1 MSEWSLRSRSFVAVA
16 AVIVSAAAARADDPV
31 LVSITG
37 PLVGRVGERATFE
50 VELVNRSGRP
60 LQNLRVIDY
69 FDKGFHHEASTSPIE
84 QKGTIDLMPGTAR
97 RLTLDFLLD
106 EPGRQ
111 CHRVEILDPAHV
123 YVGAATHC
131 VEVQP
136 AAANAAAPRYAT
148 PPVATPAPTAAPA
161 MPAPVAAPVAAM
173 PTIAVPP
180 AAAPLAAAPLA
191 AAPLATAP
199 LATPPLAAPPLAAPP
214 LAAAP
219 LATAPLATAPVPVPV
234 PRATATTTVTLPA
247 APALELDLSGPA
259 EVLSDGV
266 VEYVATVKNKGA
278 GASAPT
284 SLDLSW
290 DEHMTP
296 LEASDGYNL
305 LASKVSWNLPAIE
318 PGGQLKRQINLR
330 AKAQPGT
337 YSDSPA
343 TRSCIRATLGGLGG
357 AMMVADEACV
367 QIASTMP
374 RPRIRTPSEAGL
386 KMSLADLDDPVRPG
400 DSTTLVCTVTNTG
413 AQPTGRLDL
422 IVILPDQARLDSDR
436 SASRVRI
443 DDSRVAFD
451 PIQPIAPG
459 SQRSFEITYKLP
471 AGGTG
476 RASAI
481 LSSTELD
488 GTVERSCQTS
498 FLEP

>member
-69 FDKGFHHEASTSPIE
+69 FEKGFHHEASTSPIE

-111 CHRVEILDPAHV
+111 CHRVEILDPSHV

-161 MPAPVAAPVAAM
+161 VPAPVAAPVAAM

-191 AAPLATAP
+191 TAPLATA
-199 LATPPLAAPPLAAPP
+199 P

>member
-1 MSEWSLRSRSFVAVA
+1 MVVCSLRSRSFVAVA
-16 AVIVSAAAARADDPV
+16 AVLVCAAAARAEDPV

-37 PLVGRVGERATFE
+37 PLVGRVGERTSFE
-50 VELVNRSGRP
+50 VELVNRSGKP
-60 LQNLRVIDY
+60 LQGLRVIDY

-123 YVGAATHC
+123 FVGGATHC

-136 AAANAAAPRYAT
+136 AVAAATAPRYAAPPVVAPAPVAP
-148 PPVATPAPTAAPA
+148 PPVAV
-161 MPAPVAAPVAAM
+161 PAPVAA
-173 PTIAVPP
+173 VPP
-180 AAAPLAAAPLA
+180 LAAAPLAAAPLA
-191 AAPLATAP
+191 AATI
-199 LATPPLAAPPLAAPP
+199 APP
-214 LAAAP
+214 
-219 LATAPLATAPVPVPV
+219 APVPL
-234 PRATATTTVTLPA
+234 PRATATTSVTLPA
-247 APALELDLSGPA
+247 APALELDLIGPA

-284 SLDLSW
+284 SLEFSW
-290 DEHMTP
+290 DDHMTP

-305 LASKVSWNLPAIE
+305 VASKVSWNLPAIE

-330 AKAQPGT
+330 AKAPAGT
-337 YSDSPA
+337 YSDTPA
-343 TRSCIRATLGGLGG
+343 TRSCIRAVLGGLGG
-357 AMMVADEACV
+357 TLMIADEACAL
-367 QIASTMP
+367 ISSTAP

-400 DSTTLVCTVTNTG
+400 DATTLVCTVTNAGTE
-413 AQPTGRLDL
+413 PTGRLDL
-422 IVILPDQARLDSDR
+422 ILILPDQARLDSDR

-443 DDSRVAFD
+443 DDARVSFD
-451 PIQPIAPG
+451 PIQPIPPG
-459 SQRSFEITYKLP
+459 GQRSFEITYKLP

-481 LSSTELD
+481 LSSSDLD

-498 FLEP
+498 FLDR

>member
-1 MSEWSLRSRSFVAVA
+1 MVVCSLRSRSFVAVA
-16 AVIVSAAAARADDPV
+16 AVLVCAAAARAEDPV

-37 PLVGRVGERATFE
+37 PLVGRVGERTSFE
-50 VELVNRSGRP
+50 VELVNRSGKP
-60 LQNLRVIDY
+60 LQGLRVIDY

-123 YVGAATHC
+123 FVGGATHC

-136 AAANAAAPRYAT
+136 AVAAATAPRYAAPPVVAPAPVAP
-148 PPVATPAPTAAPA
+148 PPVAV
-161 MPAPVAAPVAAM
+161 PAPVAA
-173 PTIAVPP
+173 VPP
-180 AAAPLAAAPLA
+180 LAAAPLAAAPLA
-191 AAPLATAP
+191 AATI
-199 LATPPLAAPPLAAPP
+199 APP
-214 LAAAP
+214 
-219 LATAPLATAPVPVPV
+219 APVPL
-234 PRATATTTVTLPA
+234 PRATATTSVTLPA
-247 APALELDLSGPA
+247 SPALELDLIGPA

-284 SLDLSW
+284 SLEFSW
-290 DEHMTP
+290 DDHMTP

-305 LASKVSWNLPAIE
+305 VASKVSWNLPAIE

-330 AKAQPGT
+330 AKAPAGT
-337 YSDSPA
+337 YSETPA
-343 TRSCIRATLGGLGG
+343 TRSCIRAVLGGLGG
-357 AMMVADEACV
+357 SVMIADEACAL
-367 QIASTMP
+367 ISSTAP

-400 DSTTLVCTVTNTG
+400 DATTLVCTVTNAGTE
-413 AQPTGRLDL
+413 PTGRLDL

-443 DDSRVAFD
+443 DDARVSFD
-451 PIQPIAPG
+451 PIQPIPPG
-459 SQRSFEITYKLP
+459 GQRSFEITYKLP

-481 LSSTELD
+481 LSSAALD
-488 GTVERSCQTS
+488 GTVERTCQTS
-498 FLEP
+498 FLEPRP

>member
-1 MSEWSLRSRSFVAVA
+1 MVVCSLRSRSFVAVA
-16 AVIVSAAAARADDPV
+16 AVLVCAAAARAEDPV

-37 PLVGRVGERATFE
+37 PLVGRVGERTSFE
-50 VELVNRSGRP
+50 VELVNRSGKP
-60 LQNLRVIDY
+60 LQGLRVIDY

-123 YVGAATHC
+123 FVGGATHC

-136 AAANAAAPRYAT
+136 AVAAATAPRYAAPPVVAPAPVAP
-148 PPVATPAPTAAPA
+148 PPVAV
-161 MPAPVAAPVAAM
+161 PAPVAA
-173 PTIAVPP
+173 VP
-180 AAAPLAAAPLA
+180 PLAAAPLA
-191 AAPLATAP
+191 AAPR
-199 LATPPLAAPPLAAPP
+199 
-214 LAAAP
+214 AAAP
-219 LATAPLATAPVPVPV
+219 LAAATIAPPAPVPL
-234 PRATATTTVTLPA
+234 PRATATTSVTLPA
-247 APALELDLSGPA
+247 SPALELDLIGPA

-284 SLDLSW
+284 SLEFSW
-290 DEHMTP
+290 DDHMTP

-305 LASKVSWNLPAIE
+305 VASKVSWNLPAIE

-330 AKAQPGT
+330 AKAPAGT
-337 YSDSPA
+337 YSDTPA
-343 TRSCIRATLGGLGG
+343 TRSCIRAVLGGLGG
-357 AMMVADEACV
+357 TVMIADEACAL
-367 QIASTMP
+367 ISSTAP

-400 DSTTLVCTVTNTG
+400 DATTLVCTVTNAGTE
-413 AQPTGRLDL
+413 PTGRLDL
-422 IVILPDQARLDSDR
+422 ILILPDQARLDSDR

-443 DDSRVAFD
+443 DDARVSFD
-451 PIQPIAPG
+451 PIQPIPPG
-459 SQRSFEITYKLP
+459 GQRSFEITYKLP

-481 LSSTELD
+481 LSSSDLD

-498 FLEP
+498 FLER

>member
-1 MSEWSLRSRSFVAVA
+1 MVVCSIRSRSFVAVA
-16 AVIVSAAAARADDPV
+16 AVLVCAAAARAEDPV

-37 PLVGRVGERATFE
+37 PLVGRVGERTSFE
-50 VELVNRSGRP
+50 VELVNRSGKP
-60 LQNLRVIDY
+60 LQGLRVIDY

-123 YVGAATHC
+123 FVGGATHC

-136 AAANAAAPRYAT
+136 AVAAATAPRYAAPPVVAP
-148 PPVATPAPTAAPA
+148 PPVATPAPVAV
-161 MPAPVAAPVAAM
+161 PAPVAA
-173 PTIAVPP
+173 VPP
-180 AAAPLAAAPLA
+180 LAAAPLAAAPLA
-191 AAPLATAP
+191 AATL
-199 LATPPLAAPPLAAPP
+199 APP
-214 LAAAP
+214 
-219 LATAPLATAPVPVPV
+219 TPVPL
-234 PRATATTTVTLPA
+234 PRATATTSVTLPA
-247 APALELDLSGPA
+247 TPALELDLTGPA

-284 SLDLSW
+284 SLEFSW
-290 DEHMTP
+290 DDHMTP

-305 LASKVSWNLPAIE
+305 VASKVSWNLPAIE

-330 AKAQPGT
+330 AKAPAGT
-337 YSDSPA
+337 YSDTPA
-343 TRSCIRATLGGLGG
+343 TRSCIRAVLGGLGG
-357 AMMVADEACV
+357 TVMIADEACAL
-367 QIASTMP
+367 ISSTAP

-400 DSTTLVCTVTNTG
+400 DATTLVCTVTNAGTE
-413 AQPTGRLDL
+413 PTGRLDL
-422 IVILPDQARLDSDR
+422 ILILPDQARLDSDR

-443 DDSRVAFD
+443 DDARVSFD
-451 PIQPIAPG
+451 PIQPIPPG
-459 SQRSFEITYKLP
+459 GQRSFEITYKLP

-481 LSSTELD
+481 LSSADLD
-488 GTVERSCQTS
+488 GTVERTCQTS
-498 FLEP
+498 FLER

>member
-1 MSEWSLRSRSFVAVA
+1 MVVCSLRSRSFVAVA
-16 AVIVSAAAARADDPV
+16 AVLVCAAAARAEDPV

-37 PLVGRVGERATFE
+37 PLVGRVGERTSFE
-50 VELVNRSGRP
+50 VELVNRSGKP
-60 LQNLRVIDY
+60 LQGLRVIDY

-123 YVGAATHC
+123 FVGGATHC

-136 AAANAAAPRYAT
+136 AVAAATAPRYAAPPVVAPAPVAP
-148 PPVATPAPTAAPA
+148 PPVAV
-161 MPAPVAAPVAAM
+161 PAPVAA
-173 PTIAVPP
+173 VPP
-180 AAAPLAAAPLA
+180 LAAAPLAAAPLA
-191 AAPLATAP
+191 AATI
-199 LATPPLAAPPLAAPP
+199 APP
-214 LAAAP
+214 
-219 LATAPLATAPVPVPV
+219 APVPL
-234 PRATATTTVTLPA
+234 PRATATTSVTLPA
-247 APALELDLSGPA
+247 SPALELDLIGPA

-284 SLDLSW
+284 SLEFSW
-290 DEHMTP
+290 DDHMTP

-305 LASKVSWNLPAIE
+305 VASKVSWNLPAIE

-330 AKAQPGT
+330 AKAPAGT
-337 YSDSPA
+337 YSDTPA
-343 TRSCIRATLGGLGG
+343 TRSCIRAVLGGLGG
-357 AMMVADEACV
+357 TVMIADEACAL
-367 QIASTMP
+367 ISSTAP

-400 DSTTLVCTVTNTG
+400 DATTLVCTVTNAGTE
-413 AQPTGRLDL
+413 PTGRLDL
-422 IVILPDQARLDSDR
+422 ILILPDQARLDSDR

-443 DDSRVAFD
+443 DDARVSFD
-451 PIQPIAPG
+451 PIQPIPPG
-459 SQRSFEITYKLP
+459 GQRSFEITYKLP

-481 LSSTELD
+481 LSSSDLD

-498 FLEP
+498 FLER

>member
-1 MSEWSLRSRSFVAVA
+1 MVVCSLRSRSFVAVA
-16 AVIVSAAAARADDPV
+16 AVLVCAAAARAEDPV

-37 PLVGRVGERATFE
+37 PLVGRVGERTSFE
-50 VELVNRSGRP
+50 VELVNRSGKP
-60 LQNLRVIDY
+60 LQGLRVIDY

-111 CHRVEILDPAHV
+111 CHRVEILDPSHV
-123 YVGAATHC
+123 FVGGATHC

-136 AAANAAAPRYAT
+136 AVAAATAPRYAAPPVVAP
-148 PPVATPAPTAAPA
+148 PPVATPAPVAV
-161 MPAPVAAPVAAM
+161 PAPVAA
-173 PTIAVPP
+173 VP
-180 AAAPLAAAPLA
+180 PLAAAPLA
-191 AAPLATAP
+191 AATI
-199 LATPPLAAPPLAAPP
+199 APP
-214 LAAAP
+214 
-219 LATAPLATAPVPVPV
+219 APVPL
-234 PRATATTTVTLPA
+234 PRATATTSVTLPA
-247 APALELDLSGPA
+247 APALELDLIGPA

-284 SLDLSW
+284 SLEFSW
-290 DEHMTP
+290 DDHMTP

-305 LASKVSWNLPAIE
+305 VASKVSWNLPAIE

-330 AKAQPGT
+330 AKAPAGT
-337 YSDSPA
+337 YSDTPA
-343 TRSCIRATLGGLGG
+343 TRSCIRAVLGGLGG
-357 AMMVADEACV
+357 TLMIADEACAL
-367 QIASTMP
+367 ISSTAP

-400 DSTTLVCTVTNTG
+400 DATTLVCTVTNAGTE
-413 AQPTGRLDL
+413 PTGRLDL
-422 IVILPDQARLDSDR
+422 ILILPDQARLDSDR

-443 DDSRVAFD
+443 DDARVSFD
-451 PIQPIAPG
+451 PIQPIPPG
-459 SQRSFEITYKLP
+459 GQRSFEITYKLP

-481 LSSTELD
+481 LSSSDLD

-498 FLEP
+498 FLDR

>member
-1 MSEWSLRSRSFVAVA
+1 MVVCSLRSRSFVAVA
-16 AVIVSAAAARADDPV
+16 AVLVCAAAARAEDPV

-37 PLVGRVGERATFE
+37 PLVGRVGERTSFE
-50 VELVNRSGRP
+50 VELVNRSGKP
-60 LQNLRVIDY
+60 LQGLRVIDY

-111 CHRVEILDPAHV
+111 CHRVEILDPTHV
-123 YVGAATHC
+123 FVGGATHC

-136 AAANAAAPRYAT
+136 AVAAATAPRYAA
-148 PPVATPAPTAAPA
+148 PPVVAPAPVAPPPVVV
-161 MPAPVAAPVAAM
+161 PAPVAA
-173 PTIAVPP
+173 VP
-180 AAAPLAAAPLA
+180 PLAAAPLA
-191 AAPLATAP
+191 AATL
-199 LATPPLAAPPLAAPP
+199 APP
-214 LAAAP
+214 
-219 LATAPLATAPVPVPV
+219 TPVPL
-234 PRATATTTVTLPA
+234 PRATATTSVTLPA
-247 APALELDLSGPA
+247 TPALELDLTGPA

-284 SLDLSW
+284 SLEFSW
-290 DEHMTP
+290 DDHMTP

-305 LASKVSWNLPAIE
+305 VASKVSWNLPAIE

-330 AKAQPGT
+330 AKAPAGT
-337 YSDSPA
+337 YSDTPA
-343 TRSCIRATLGGLGG
+343 TRSCIRAVLGGLGG
-357 AMMVADEACV
+357 TVMIADEACAL
-367 QIASTMP
+367 ISSTAP

-400 DSTTLVCTVTNTG
+400 DATTLVCTVTNAGTE
-413 AQPTGRLDL
+413 PTGRLDL
-422 IVILPDQARLDSDR
+422 ILILPDQARLDSDR

-443 DDSRVAFD
+443 DDARVSFD
-451 PIQPIAPG
+451 PIQPIPPG
-459 SQRSFEITYKLP
+459 GQRSFEITYKLA

-481 LSSTELD
+481 LSSADLD
-488 GTVERSCQTS
+488 GTVERTCQTS
-498 FLEP
+498 FLER

>member
-1 MSEWSLRSRSFVAVA
+1 MSGSSFRVHSFVAVVAVLGFAA
-16 AVIVSAAAARADDPV
+16 AVRAEDPV

-37 PLVGRVGERATFE
+37 PLVGRVGERASFE
-50 VELVNRSGRP
+50 VEIVNRSGKP

-69 FDKGFHHEASTSPIE
+69 FDPGFHHDASRSPIE

-111 CHRVEILDPAHV
+111 CHRVEILDPSHV

-136 AAANAAAPRYAT
+136 AVAAAAAPRT
-148 PPVATPAPTAAPA
+148 VPPVAVP
-161 MPAPVAAPVAAM
+161 PVAAV
-173 PTIAVPP
+173 
-180 AAAPLAAAPLA
+180 PLAAAPLA
-191 AAPLATAP
+191 AAPLVTATTAVAP
-199 LATPPLAAPPLAAPP
+199 T
-214 LAAAP
+214 
-219 LATAPLATAPVPVPV
+219 PVPL
-234 PRATATTTVTLPA
+234 PRSTATTTVTMPA
-247 APALELDLSGPA
+247 APALELDLTGPA
-259 EVLSDGV
+259 EALSDGV

-284 SLDLSW
+284 TLEFSW
-290 DEHMTP
+290 DDHLMP

-305 LASKVSWNLPAIE
+305 VASKVSWNLPAIE

-330 AKAQPGT
+330 AKVPSGV
-337 YSDSPA
+337 YRDSPA
-343 TRSCIRATLGGLGG
+343 TRSCVRAVLGGLGG
-357 AMMVADEACV
+357 GAMVADEACLA
-367 QIASTMP
+367 ISSTTP
-374 RPRIRTPSEAGL
+374 RPRIRTPSEVGL

-400 DSTTLVCTVTNTG
+400 DATTLVCTVTNAGTE
-413 AQPTGRLDL
+413 PTGRLDL
-422 IVILPDQARLDSDR
+422 IVVLPDQARLDSDR
-436 SASRVRI
+436 SAARVRI
-443 DDSRVAFD
+443 DDSRISFD
-451 PIQPIAPG
+451 PLPPIPPG
-459 SQRSFEITYKLP
+459 GQRSFEVTYRLP

-488 GTVERSCQTS
+488 GTIERNCQTS

>member
-1 MSEWSLRSRSFVAVA
+1 MVVCSLRSRSFVAVA
-16 AVIVSAAAARADDPV
+16 AVLVCAAAARAEDPV

-37 PLVGRVGERATFE
+37 PLVGRVGERTSFE
-50 VELVNRSGRP
+50 VELVNRSGKP
-60 LQNLRVIDY
+60 LQGLRVIDY

-123 YVGAATHC
+123 FVGGATHC

-136 AAANAAAPRYAT
+136 AVAAATAPRYAAPPVVAP
-148 PPVATPAPTAAPA
+148 PPVAPPPVAV
-161 MPAPVAAPVAAM
+161 PAPVAA
-173 PTIAVPP
+173 VPP
-180 AAAPLAAAPLA
+180 LAAAPLAAAPLA
-191 AAPLATAP
+191 AATI
-199 LATPPLAAPPLAAPP
+199 APP
-214 LAAAP
+214 
-219 LATAPLATAPVPVPV
+219 APVPL
-234 PRATATTTVTLPA
+234 PRATATTSVTLPA
-247 APALELDLSGPA
+247 APALELDLIGPA

-284 SLDLSW
+284 SLEFSW
-290 DEHMTP
+290 DDHMTP

-305 LASKVSWNLPAIE
+305 VASKVSWNLPAIE

-330 AKAQPGT
+330 AKAPAGT
-337 YSDSPA
+337 YSDTPA
-343 TRSCIRATLGGLGG
+343 TRSCIRAVLGGLGG
-357 AMMVADEACV
+357 TVMIADEACAL
-367 QIASTMP
+367 ISSTAP

-400 DSTTLVCTVTNTG
+400 DATTLVCTVTNAGTE
-413 AQPTGRLDL
+413 PTGRLDL
-422 IVILPDQARLDSDR
+422 ILILPDQARLDSDR

-443 DDSRVAFD
+443 DDARVSFD
-451 PIQPIAPG
+451 PIQPIPPG
-459 SQRSFEITYKLP
+459 GQRSFEITYKLP

-481 LSSTELD
+481 LSSSDLD

-498 FLEP
+498 FLER